1 MIPKVATNIIY
12 ELWPMIAL
20 FSVVLITIRVVY
32 LKVHNKPFILY
43 KELISLC
50 FVIYALLL
58 FELVTST
65 DFNSYSNNFIPFKE
79 IFRYNLTSKLF
90 YRNVIG
96 NILIFMPFGYFV
108 SYYSKIN
115 KYYLNFIIILITST
129 TIEVIQSIIGRSFDI
144 DDIILNIVG
153 GSLGY
158 LLYILSN
165 KIVKLYSIKI
175 KNNIIL
181 NIIFIIILLILSYI
195 MLRLYGVAI

>member
-1 MIPKVATNIIY
+1 MIPKVATDIIY